1 MIEVLGTNIK
11 DGNEKKFYEICRKNK
26 NTIKSIVLKNG
37 TKIIELNDVYKVE
50 FIGGENKRGQKS
62 DLIIFYSVNKEYKI
76 SLKKSSFG
84 EWESADTLIGDV
96 VAEKILEYAI
106 EQIEGKSSNTK
117 FEVDHIPVS
126 GKRTKYSYDIIEP
139 RTKKKI
145 GLAYKCGKSDAK
157 VVCFGDDIFGNGAIV
172 IKTFNTPI
180 RPNSSGQLIINCD
193 NLIEKIEE
201 LPIDIY
207 PYFHVRGR
215 SERRD
220 AKRFPGIRVEARP
233 KKEISN
239 VIFIEKPLRQ

>member
-1 MIEVLGTNIK
+1 M
-11 DGNEKKFYEICRKNK
+11 DYD
-26 NTIKSIVLKNG
+26 SIKNG
-37 TKIIELNDVYKVE
+37 
-50 FIGGENKRGQKS
+50 
-62 DLIIFYSVNKEYKI
+62 YSK
-76 SLKKSSFG
+76 L
-84 EWESADTLIGDV
+84 
-96 VAEKILEYAI
+96 KILATDARI
-106 EQIEGKSSNTK
+106 
-117 FEVDHIPVS
+117 DS
-126 GKRTKYSYDIIEP
+126 G
-139 RTKKKI
+139 
-145 GLAYKCGKSDAK
+145 
-157 VVCFGDDIFGNGAIV
+157 FGDDIFGNGAIV